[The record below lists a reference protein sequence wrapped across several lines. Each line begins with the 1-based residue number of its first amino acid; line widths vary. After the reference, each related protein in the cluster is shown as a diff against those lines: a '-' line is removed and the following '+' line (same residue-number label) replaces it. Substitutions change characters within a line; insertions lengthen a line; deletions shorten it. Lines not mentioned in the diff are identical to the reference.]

1 MFSFRPYRDQT
12 FEPQP
17 GLNILLGDNGAGKTA
32 ILEAA
37 YLLSAARSFR
47 AGREYELAHWGSNS
61 CLVEGQFRTDKG
73 HARRLSLGWTRDK
86 GEWKKSATFMGD
98 MVPRL
103 SDFLG
108 CVPMS
113 LFTPDDIN
121 LVSGS
126 PSLRRRY
133 LDLQLSKMY
142 PLHLQDLARLKK
154 VVSARN
160 ALLRQER
167 SWAELAPWNR
177 LLHQLSTTVAERRE
191 ELLSSLTSE
200 CARFHRELTGDTLN
214 LELKYRR
221 CWPQEWDE
229 FEARLREVEE
239 RERARGVS
247 LLSPQKDDLEIQTDG
262 RSLRTYGSQ
271 GQQRML
277 ALCLRLAEAR
287 QLSRHQTEGAILLLD
302 DAFSELDP
310 GKRERLLAL
319 LPEFSQVLVSSAI
332 PVLAEGGQIH
342 QVNAGVV
349 MP

>member
-1 MFSFRPYRDQT
+1 MFSFRPYQDQT

-17 GLNILLGDNGAGKTA
+17 GLNILVGDNGAGKTA

-47 AGREYELAHWGSNS
+47 AGREYELAHWGSSS
-61 CLVEGQFRTDKG
+61 CLVEGQFQTDKQRS
-73 HARRLSLGWTRDK
+73 RRLSLGWTRED
-86 GEWKKSATFMGD
+86 GEWKKSASFQGD
-98 MVPRL
+98 KVPRL
-103 SDFLG
+103 ADFLG

-167 SWAELAPWNR
+167 PWAELVPWNK
-177 LLHQLSTTVAERRE
+177 LLFELSTTVATRRE
-191 ELLSSLTSE
+191 ELLSSLTPE
-200 CARFHRELTGDTLN
+200 CARFHQELSGEALN
-214 LELKYRR
+214 LELRYRR
-221 CWPQEWDE
+221 CWPQEWE
-229 FEARLREVEE
+229 QFETRLREVEE

-262 RSLRTYGSQ
+262 RSLRVYGSQ

-277 ALCLRLAEAR
+277 ALCLRLAEGK
-287 QLSRHQTEGAILLLD
+287 QLSQHQQEGAILLLD

-310 GKRERLLAL
+310 GKRERLLGL
-319 LPEFSQVLVSSAI
+319 LPEFSQVLVSSAV
-332 PVLAEGGQIH
+332 PLQANGAQVHQI
-342 QVNAGVV
+342 QSGVV
-349 MP
+349 LR